1 MISQENFIKA
11 WKNKRLIAGALKA
24 AGVRRDYVHYE
35 DLMQDGVL
43 LYAELL
49 DKLENQPDQKVDK
62 LAFRK
67 IIWKT
72 IDELR
77 KIQRHE
83 ERTSNLEEAFNLYK
97 NDYDWQNLIILKQ
110 EIKKMTQEELIVLF
124 EHLICGKTITQIVKE
139 TKIPRIRIKRCKKML
154 ITKMKL
160 ALSK

>member
-1 MISQENFIKA
+1 MISQESFIKA
-11 WKNKRLIAGALKA
+11 WNNKRLIAGALKT

-43 LYAELL
+43 VYAQLL
-49 DKLENQPDQKVDK
+49 DELVDKPEEQVDK

-67 IIWKT
+67 IIWQT

-77 KIQRHE
+77 KIQKHE
-83 ERTSNLEEAFNLYK
+83 ERTSDLEEAFNLYK

-110 EIKKMTQEELIVLF
+110 EVKKMTQEELLILF

-139 TKIPRIRIKRCKKML
+139 TKMPRIRLKRSKKML